1 MPFGID
7 MAPSGQE
14 QSQYGALTGA
24 SGFATGLGE
33 SDLSASSKFMQAIL
47 SGDASKI
54 SQALAPQIS
63 SAKTSAAQTQKTNAE
78 MGNRSGGTAASNNA
92 ASDKVHSDIT
102 DLIGGLTGNAAS
114 SLGSQGSGLLGQGME
129 GEEAG
134 FGEAKTMQ
142 QQRAA
147 KWNDLFNSIGSTFG
161 AVAGMPGVSK
171 GFAQGLNSIGGSLQ
185 SDSGGY

>member
-14 QSQYGALTGA
+14 QSQYGSLTGA

-147 KWNDLFNSIGSTFG
+147 RWNDMFGS
-161 AVAGMPGVSK
+161 VAGIAGGVVAGLPGSPGSAQDAISNGLS
-171 GFAQGLNSIGGSLQ
+171 GF
-185 SDSGGY
+185 